1 MTNAYPPPSEHERTC
16 RSCNASTMAVMEPAP
31 RCSVIIPARDEAGA
45 IALVVAAARSVVD
58 GEIVVVDN
66 GSSDHTAATA
76 AAAGARVIGE
86 PRRGY
91 GHACFAGVRAVPDA
105 GVVVFVDGDGSMP
118 VAEIPRLLAPILD
131 GRADVVCGSRTTLR
145 EAGSMPPHQSLGNAV
160 ALMLLRALYGVRL
173 TDLGP
178 YRAVRGSTLRALSM
192 RGSRFAWPAQLL
204 ARAARRGARIA
215 EIDVGYRQRVAG
227 RSKVS
232 GSVRGSIEAGAGI
245 IATLLWQR
253 VAPR

>member
-1 MTNAYPPPSEHERTC
+1 
-16 RSCNASTMAVMEPAP
+16 MAVMEPAP
-31 RCSVIIPARDEAGA
+31 CCSVIIPARDEAGA
-45 IALVVAAARSVVD
+45 IASVVAAARAIVVD

-66 GSSDHTAATA
+66 GSRDATAATA
-76 AAAGARVIGE
+76 AAAGARVIRQ

-91 GHACFAGVRAVPDA
+91 GHACLAGAAAVPDA

-118 VAEIPRLLAPILD
+118 VEEIPRLLAPILD
-131 GRADVVCGSRTTLR
+131 GRADVVCGSRIALR
-145 EAGSMPPHQSLGNAV
+145 QPGSMPLHQSLGNAV

-178 YRAVRGSTLRALSM
+178 YRAVRGSTLRSLSM

-204 ARAARRGARIA
+204 ARASRRGARIV

-232 GSVRGSIEAGAGI
+232 GSLRGSIEAGAGI
-245 IATLLWQR
+245 VATLLWQR
-253 VAPR
+253 IAPR

>member
-1 MTNAYPPPSEHERTC
+1 MPGMN
-16 RSCNASTMAVMEPAP
+16 PAP
-31 RCSVIIPARDEAGA
+31 ACAVIIPARDEAGA
-45 IALVVAAARSVVD
+45 IATVVAAARSVAG
-58 GEIVVVDN
+58 GEVVVVDN
-66 GSSDHTAATA
+66 GSRDATAAIA
-76 AAAGARVIGE
+76 AAAGARVIAE

-91 GHACFAGVRAVPDA
+91 GHACFAGVRAVPHA

-118 VAEIPRLLAPILD
+118 VEEIPRLVEPILD
-131 GRADVVCGSRTTLR
+131 GSADVVCGSRTVLR
-145 EAGSMPPHQSLGNAV
+145 EAGSMPLHQALGNRL
-160 ALMLLRALYGVRL
+160 ALSLLRALYGVHL

-204 ARAARRGARIA
+204 ARASRRGARIV
-215 EIDVGYRQRVAG
+215 EIDVGYRPRVAG

-232 GSVRGSIEAGAGI
+232 GSLRGSVEAGAGI

-253 VAPR
+253 VARR